1 MSAKP
6 APPADRSAAGN
17 PPEHLTDIYLFDLQK
32 WGDEFSPLILKMP
45 SRFPNDVFGELRFS
59 FDGRWLIAT
68 GVMQQGYC
76 WDLRADDVG
85 NSRQPLRG
93 PGPSVQAML
102 PDTREW
108 LSPTAR
114 WGIKPTTAAEK
125 YSLELIDF
133 ATDRPGTPTETLVA
147 DLPVRFH
154 AKPLFSPQ
162 ERFCAFSSG
171 GVGHESDLLLFE
183 LEAGPNSPR
192 RLYLPGNERTWN
204 NPLGFSPDQRWLLHT
219 STSMNE
225 PMWNIATGRELPS
238 RTILPSIQP
247 FRIVLW
253 STSLQAPFGKGIEL
267 FRGESSSIVTA
278 KFEFCPNNRWLYLVC
293 SSFPEG
299 AYFPEPTREKPQPQ
313 FLRADG
319 QPLTQSDFIYEL
331 VRFDLTHDDIA
342 ASKHVV
348 CKSALRSLIS
358 SADGSWVAAGIKDV
372 VQVWKTD
379 QPANDKPWKTL
390 TGNDNLGTHLYRA
403 PHPQKLVSRS
413 YVPEAQRGKREL
425 PREEEN
431 ARGQCMLWDLSSTS
445 ERPVFE
451 FQSTKR
457 FWDDEPIASSDY
469 RWWVS
474 GAEVLDLSTIGPSGP
489 SRMPYTTS
497 DFIQP
502 KPGGGAWIDT
512 TPRSVIIL
520 RDRWLLA
527 RRWPGN
533 DESYPIL
540 LYPLGASPRPLEP
553 RALTSLYAST
563 LPSEQLDM
571 AVSPDGRWVAQGE
584 THRDG
589 LTKEV
594 RIRLVRCG
602 SPTNVEHFITQKLFN
617 SGEVREFNLSPAG
630 RYLAMTISEGVN
642 TRVRVWKLSDNQ
654 APELVLSQDNL
665 PVVVNPIVNRTATL
679 RFSADERWMAVAAGD
694 YSARLFDLTAADIGG
709 TATRLFPVAPNQTHG
724 QLPMPP
730 TSLDFSPD
738 GRWLIAQ
745 FPLFR
750 RTVLFD
756 LNSEDKQRS
765 QRSFESHSNP
775 EIALFLDKGTRIVTI
790 DGVGNLLEW
799 DASQLPETL
808 PPVRPIELRANHSSG
823 RAWMGDWLSP
833 NRRYL
838 TFAGGERL
846 AVWDLEKDR
855 TKPTFHL
862 AEQEGR
868 INGLTF
874 SSNSRWLITSCP
886 GRGGIRSTEHA
897 IFVRLWDLESSD
909 PANTS
914 ILLPTPDYFRSS
926 SPIQLTV
933 TPDNRFVIAA
943 SPSQSIVWTLG
954 LDEIYALARSVTER
968 EMTSDERRLYE
979 VPRSGFSPPDAKLI
993 PRPPMFRGNNGAR
1006 SDSLASPPPPR
1017 PRTRSRDELVT
1028 FREHR
1033 TAVHK
1038 VAISPD
1044 GSLVAS
1050 TCGPIPYHL
1059 VLNKATQRY
1068 EWNNFY
1074 EQLPSDRRV
1083 LVWRVSTGQL
1093 VREFPAGK
1101 DRVLDLCWAPTGN
1114 ELRWITRNGEV
1125 VTGNL
1130 ADGTLATELIP
1141 DDETPFAVFSDSV
1154 LTIQPHRSSPL
1165 NPESTRELLIQR
1177 GLKVKEKLAALREK
1191 DWHFKFSG
1199 APQKLPLDYPQ
1210 SVIARAD
1217 WFLFDKQAEAWNPG
1231 TGARVSLFHEP
1242 HNKSV
1247 ALATRRPAWANGSL
1261 VGSSL
1266 SPDGTTAFVMTLTG
1280 CYLFRFADH
1289 SIEELDFPRKMLA
1302 PRLAW
1307 SPDGNRLALADETL
1321 SSAGES
1327 ILLYSFAEKRI
1338 VHSFTGHTGTIT
1350 CLAFTPD
1357 SRQIVSASADGTA
1370 RVWQLPTAGGKD

>member
-6 APPADRSAAGN
+6 APPADRSAVGN

-68 GVMQQGYC
+68 GAMQQGYC
-76 WDLRADDVG
+76 WDLRADDIG

-93 PGPSVQAML
+93 PRPSVQAML

-154 AKPLFSPQ
+154 VKPLFSPQ

-204 NPLGFSPDQRWLLHT
+204 NPLGFSPDERWLLYT

-253 STSLQAPFGKGIEL
+253 STSLQAPSGKGIEL

-299 AYFPEPTREKPQPQ
+299 AYFPEPTREKLQPQ

-413 YVPEAQRGKREL
+413 YVPEASNDDKKEKREV
-425 PREEEN
+425 PKEQEN
-431 ARGQCMLWDLSSTS
+431 AKGQCLLWDLSSTS
-445 ERPVFE
+445 EQPVVE
-451 FQSTKR
+451 FQSTSR
-457 FWDDEPIASSDY
+457 LQDNEPLASSDY

-474 GAEVLDLSTIGPSGP
+474 GAEGLDLSTIGPSGP
-489 SRMPYTTS
+489 SRMRYNMS
-497 DFIQP
+497 DLTQP
-502 KPGGGAWIDT
+502 QLGGIDANDNS
-512 TPRSVIIL
+512 PRSAFIL

-527 RRWPGN
+527 RRRPSKN
-533 DESYPIL
+533 ESHPFR
-540 LYPLGASPRPLEP
+540 LYELGATPRPLEP
-553 RALTSLYAST
+553 RMLASSDAST
-563 LPSEQLDM
+563 APSQQFGM
-571 AVSPDGRWVAQGE
+571 TISPAGRWVAEIEMSQ
-584 THRDG
+584 DG
-589 LTKEV
+589 LTKEA
-594 RIRLVRCG
+594 RIRLARYG
-602 SPTNVEHFITQKLFN
+602 LPTNVEHLINQELTSHGDILKVAFSHAGSYLAIAF
-617 SGEVREFNLSPAG
+617 REF
-630 RYLAMTISEGVN
+630 
-642 TRVRVWKLSDNQ
+642 
-654 APELVLSQDNL
+654 
-665 PVVVNPIVNRTATL
+665 
-679 RFSADERWMAVAAGD
+679 
-694 YSARLFDLTAADIGG
+694 
-709 TATRLFPVAPNQTHG
+709 
-724 QLPMPP
+724 
-730 TSLDFSPD
+730 
-738 GRWLIAQ
+738 
-745 FPLFR
+745 
-750 RTVLFD
+750 
-756 LNSEDKQRS
+756 
-765 QRSFESHSNP
+765 
-775 EIALFLDKGTRIVTI
+775 
-790 DGVGNLLEW
+790 
-799 DASQLPETL
+799 
-808 PPVRPIELRANHSSG
+808 
-823 RAWMGDWLSP
+823 
-833 NRRYL
+833 
-838 TFAGGERL
+838 
-846 AVWDLEKDR
+846 
-855 TKPTFHL
+855 
-862 AEQEGR
+862 
-868 INGLTF
+868 
-874 SSNSRWLITSCP
+874 
-886 GRGGIRSTEHA
+886 TE
-897 IFVRLWDLESSD
+897 
-909 PANTS
+909 
-914 ILLPTPDYFRSS
+914 
-926 SPIQLTV
+926 
-933 TPDNRFVIAA
+933 
-943 SPSQSIVWTLG
+943 
-954 LDEIYALARSVTER
+954 
-968 EMTSDERRLYE
+968 
-979 VPRSGFSPPDAKLI
+979 AKL
-993 PRPPMFRGNNGAR
+993 R
-1006 SDSLASPPPPR
+1006 
-1017 PRTRSRDELVT
+1017 
-1028 FREHR
+1028 
-1033 TAVHK
+1033 
-1038 VAISPD
+1038 
-1044 GSLVAS
+1044 
-1050 TCGPIPYHL
+1050 
-1059 VLNKATQRY
+1059 
-1068 EWNNFY
+1068 
-1074 EQLPSDRRV
+1074 
-1083 LVWRVSTGQL
+1083 VWRVSTGQL

-1177 GLKVKEKLAALREK
+1177 GLKVNEKLAALKEK
-1191 DWHFKFSG
+1191 DWHFRFWSDSPK
-1199 APQKLPLDYPQ
+1199 QPLDYPQ

-1217 WFLFDKQAEAWNPG
+1217 WLLFDKQAEAWNPG
-1231 TGARVSLFHEP
+1231 TGERVSLFHEP

-1261 VGSSL
+1261 VGSTL
-1266 SPDGTTAFVMTLTG
+1266 SP
-1280 CYLFRFADH
+1280 
-1289 SIEELDFPRKMLA
+1289 
-1302 PRLAW
+1302 
-1307 SPDGNRLALADETL
+1307 DETL